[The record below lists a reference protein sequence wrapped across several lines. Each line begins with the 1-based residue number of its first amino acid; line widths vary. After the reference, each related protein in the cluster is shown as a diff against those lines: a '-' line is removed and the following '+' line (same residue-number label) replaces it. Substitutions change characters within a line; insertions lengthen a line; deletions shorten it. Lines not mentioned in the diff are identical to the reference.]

1 MRSASLNPQPP
12 PGRLFVFACAKMD
25 ELMLA
30 RGCKNLRYINLDE
43 HMADEAVIIA
53 YLTDCPNLVY
63 ANLVSQPDVS
73 TMRGVWL

>member
-1 MRSASLNPQPP
+1 
-12 PGRLFVFACAKMD
+12 
-25 ELMLA
+25 MLA